1 MRNSA
6 IQNLV
11 GRARQIGPTR
21 AALLL
26 AVAALAAGAVYAGL
40 REAEVGTR
48 AEAGA
53 TAAQE
58 QPSPPPQDD
67 REAPTDEE
75 TSEAE
80 PLTLT
85 LHAPETCETRDLGD
99 AADGAWSHGL
109 EWNEAEGQW
118 EDLTADSWWYW
129 DSVGVMEVQWTA
141 AGGDGAYSVTIGG
154 ETYESASGAAWL
166 RCAAHDEPEAG
177 RSRMTVTAE
186 VIDGSGEIAEASAS
200 VQVLSAGGGGLLL
213 VAGETFLIKGWLV
226 TIPYEF
232 DMMLGDYEET
242 ICPPADGGEPVC
254 ESAFGL
260 AVHTERYYAWLSIGE
275 QSGAEGGRQIWLTD
289 EDAPEAMA
297 LRDEVHMA
305 FDRLI
310 ESLARPQ
317 QQGSG

>member
-1 MRNSA
+1 MMRFVERMRA
-6 IQNLV
+6 IGL
-11 GRARQIGPTR
+11 TR

-26 AVAALAAGAVYAGL
+26 AAAALAAIAYVGV
-40 REAEVGTR
+40 REAQVGPR

-53 TAAQE
+53 AAAQE
-58 QPSPPPQDD
+58 QATPAPQDNG
-67 REAPTDEE
+67 EESGDEQAA
-75 TSEAE
+75 AE

-85 LHAPETCETRDLGD
+85 LHAPETCETRDLVHR
-99 AADGAWSHGL
+99 ADGAWSHGL

-129 DSVGVMEVQWTA
+129 DSVGTMEVQWTA
-141 AGGDGAYSVTIGG
+141 AGGDGAYAVTIGG
-154 ETYESASGAAWL
+154 ETYEGASGAAWL
-166 RCAAHDEPEAG
+166 RCAADDELEAG
-177 RSRMTVTAE
+177 WGRMTVAAA
-186 VIDGSGEIAEASAS
+186 VSDGSGGVAEASAS
-200 VQVLSAGGGGLLL
+200 VQVLSAGGGGPLL

-242 ICPPADGGEPVC
+242 ICPPADGGGEPVC

-289 EDAPEAMA
+289 EHAPEAMA
-297 LRDEVHMA
+297 LRDEVHLA

-317 QQGSG
+317 QQGSQ